1 MVFSSGHRSHALVA
15 DATTAEPARARP
27 ALVAAAI
34 VLFADRAGS
43 RSGEWSGPHAEA
55 AARASV
61 GGGRRSRVFSV
72 THPSRVVPGPPRWF
86 LRAGQLVPQVEGSA
100 KCEALR
106 ASRQTLLLH
115 AMVDLQATCRALQAC
130 RQTYLLHALVE
141 VGADCEALH
150 ASWQTQLLQA
160 QVEAT
165 LGKSAGCPAAP
176 QAESPEVAA
185 ALAGRSCRLAL
196 QRVSLRGTHE
206 AHPCTR

>member
-55 AARASV
+55 AARAPV

-86 LRAGQLVPQVEGSA
+86 LRAGQLTPHPGFAEAAASA
-100 KCEALR
+100 VALR
-106 ASRQTLLLH
+106 HKGRVKQPVLAEAAGVVAVILKPEGVVALRHRERVRQPKIVNAMPAQSRGAFLFENASPNLLGNSNPPRAHFSLGWH
-115 AMVDLQATCRALQAC
+115 ACAR
-130 RQTYLLHALVE
+130 
-141 VGADCEALH
+141 
-150 ASWQTQLLQA
+150 
-160 QVEAT
+160 
-165 LGKSAGCPAAP
+165 
-176 QAESPEVAA
+176 
-185 ALAGRSCRLAL
+185 RLSTEL
-196 QRVSLRGTHE
+196 T
-206 AHPCTR
+206 